1 MSNLIFKITNF
12 NLEAIEEIEQ
22 IYLLN
27 LKKEKNKLMILMY
40 FIMQIIQKNLLNI
53 K

>member
-1 MSNLIFKITNF
+1 MPNLIFKITNF

>member
-1 MSNLIFKITNF
+1 MPNLIFKITNF
-12 NLEAIEEIEQ
+12 NLQAIEEIEQ

>member
-1 MSNLIFKITNF
+1 MPNLIFKITNF

-22 IYLLN
+22 IHSPN

>member
-1 MSNLIFKITNF
+1 MHNLIFKIKNF
-12 NLEAIEEIEQ
+12 NLQAIEEIEQ

>member
-1 MSNLIFKITNF
+1 MPNLIFKITNF

-27 LKKEKNKLMILMY
+27 LKKEKSKLMILMY